1 MTAVVPTELFLRSA
15 GAPAERARRR
25 AMISAHPEI
34 RELIGPSP
42 ASAVLAVALLAAQ
55 LTIAAWVSGHGIWM
69 AVLAAVLIG
78 ALLASNLVAMI
89 HEAEHSLIFQR
100 RSSNRLIAIIANAG
114 LVTPSAMPFFHYHR
128 WHHVATGDYRL
139 DVGIPTEFEASWVAG
154 KAWRKALWL
163 AAFPLFQWL
172 RTHKFDAG
180 EPYWNRWMIANFAA
194 QAVVDGAILYC
205 WGWIAL
211 AYLAL
216 SYALAVGFHPV
227 GTRVVQE
234 HVVVQPGAETNNHV
248 GPSSLIECNFGHHA
262 EHHDFPRVAWHR
274 LPRISRIAPEF
285 YRDTPVFRSR
295 TMLLVRF
302 ITDQKWDLR
311 NHAVR
316 QEPH

>member
-1 MTAVVPTELFLRSA
+1 MTARVQPELFLRSS

-25 AMISAHPEI
+25 AMIAAHPEI
-34 RELIGPSP
+34 RDLIGPCP
-42 ASAVLAVALLAAQ
+42 ASAVLTTALLAVQ
-55 LTIAAWVSGHGIWM
+55 LAIAAWVGAHGIWIAM
-69 AVLAAVLIG
+69 LAAIAIG

-89 HEAEHSLIFQR
+89 HEAEHGLIFQR
-100 RSSNRLIAIIANAG
+100 RSSNRLIAIVANAG
-114 LVTPSAMPFFHYHR
+114 LVTPTAMPFFHYHR
-128 WHHVATGDYRL
+128 WHHVATGDYHL

-163 AAFPLFQWL
+163 ATFPFFQWL
-172 RTHKFDAG
+172 RTRKFDA
-180 EPYWNRWMIANFAA
+180 PQRYWDRWMIANFAA
-194 QAVVDGAILYC
+194 QAVVDGAILYG

-216 SYALAVGFHPV
+216 SYALAVGLHPI

-234 HVVVQPGAETNNHV
+234 HVVIRPGAETNNHV

-262 EHHDFPRVAWHR
+262 EHHDFPRVAWYR

-302 ITDQKWDLR
+302 IADPKWDLR

-316 QEPH
+316 QKPG